1 MVKQFRKS
9 VHKRIAEVVYMA
21 AGILFGSVLTKKA
34 VQLAYMQ
41 RGYVA
46 VGGEWLV
53 WLIVLLIFYF
63 VRSIVQFIIS
73 MTKTIRGDDK
83 ETSKIIEFQVYVKRQ
98 RR

>member
-1 MVKQFRKS
+1 MNAKKMIICFD
-9 VHKRIAEVVYMA
+9 IIFLIT
-21 AGILFGSVLTKKA
+21 GIVLGSVLTKNA
-34 VQLAYMQ
+34 VQLVYIQ

-46 VGGEWLV
+46 IGGEWLV

-73 MTKTIRGDDK
+73 MTKTIREDDK
-83 ETSKIIEFQVYVKRQ
+83 KTAKIIEFQAYVKRQ